1 MKNSQVGQFLMWAVA
16 LLSATIADYFARPVV
31 EFMVQDEL
39 ISQAITMIVDGAVA
53 MAVLSLGAAF
63 WTQLGDHLS
72 KPIHI
77 PFTRHPH

>member
-1 MKNSQVGQFLMWAVA
+1 MKNSATGQFIVWAVA
-16 LLSATIADYFARPVV
+16 ILVAAITDAFARPVV

-39 ISQAITMIVDGAVA
+39 VSQVVTMIIDGAVA
-53 MAVLSLGAAF
+53 LVVLSFGAAF
-63 WTQLGDHLS
+63 WTQYGESLS